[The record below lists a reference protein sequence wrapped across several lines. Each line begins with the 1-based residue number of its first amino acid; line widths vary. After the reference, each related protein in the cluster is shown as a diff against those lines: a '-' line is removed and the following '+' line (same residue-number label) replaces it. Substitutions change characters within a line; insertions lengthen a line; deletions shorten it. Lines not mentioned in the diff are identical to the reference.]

1 MKTTLEISHALI
13 NRHVKNANI
22 YYHKNSIWLIFPDTK
37 KWVIEIMNGGT
48 LWYNTL
54 WYNYDYFKHLFKIIG
69 IDIPESGILI
79 TKWVE
84 EVFKCS
90 LKNSWSS
97 IIPGELDWSHE
108 FNPEE
113 VIRETKPHYR
123 MLYNPMN
130 FEPQFFEEKRIPE
143 VEDILDNNIGTV
155 IELPD
160 RSGELKG
167 YSEWYNVQENRLT
180 THNDFVTMVLDD
192 GFKLA

>member
-1 MKTTLEISHALI
+1 MKTTLDIAKALI
-13 NRHVKNANI
+13 NSHVKNACV
-22 YYHKNSIWLIFPDTK
+22 YYYKDSIWLIFPDTK
-37 KWVIEIMNGGT
+37 KWVIEIMCGK
-48 LWYNTL
+48 TL
-54 WYNYDYFKHLFKIIG
+54 WYNYEYFKHLFKLIG
-69 IDIPESGILI
+69 MELPESGILI

-90 LKNSWSS
+90 LKNCWSN
-97 IIPGELDWSHE
+97 IIPGELDWSDE

-143 VEDILDNNIGTV
+143 VETILNNNIGTV

-160 RSGELKG
+160 KSGQLKG
-167 YSEWYNVQENRLT
+167 YSVWYNVQENRLT
-180 THNDFVTMVLDD
+180 THNDFVSIVIDD